1 MVFWVILGGTETGLA
16 DKNEG
21 WSWGIPC
28 PGHRPQLAGGVGSLA
43 ERMLR
48 KCLTAVRAEVD
59 MVVAKLRVLLLKAPP
74 VMWKRVGPKC
84 REPYLQ
90 AACPGAKTH
99 TPREHVLCGLGVRG
113 EVGRS

>member
-1 MVFWVILGGTETGLA
+1 M
-16 DKNEG
+16 
-21 WSWGIPC
+21 
-28 PGHRPQLAGGVGSLA
+28 GSLA
-43 ERMLR
+43 QRMLR

-74 VMWKRVGPKC
+74 VMWKQVGSKC

-99 TPREHVLCGLGVRG
+99 TPKAGNMYSVGWVLG
-113 EVGRS
+113 GRWATVEPRRL